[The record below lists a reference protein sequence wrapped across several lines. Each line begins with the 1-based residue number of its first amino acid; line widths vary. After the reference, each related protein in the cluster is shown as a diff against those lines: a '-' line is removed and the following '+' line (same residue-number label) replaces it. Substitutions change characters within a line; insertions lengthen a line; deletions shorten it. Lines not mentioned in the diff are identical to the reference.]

1 MNKIKPIKQIYS
13 NYSAEDFKVWEL
25 LYLKQFNLL
34 RGIVSQAFLNGL
46 DLLDFNS
53 SKIPDFIDINKKLKK
68 LTSWQIKTVSN
79 IAEPVYFFSCLAKK
93 QFTSTCWLRNIKEI
107 DYLEEPDMFHDV
119 FGHIPLLSNKIYSD
133 FFQKLGKLSVEFL
146 EDDFKIKQLQR
157 LYWFTVEFGLVKN
170 QDTFDIYGAGIISSE
185 KEIKNV
191 FSENSIKK
199 PFNLPEILKQDF
211 IVDKVQQIYFFIDS
225 FDQLLGSIDEI
236 RELIKTNP

>member
-1 MNKIKPIKQIYS
+1 
-13 NYSAEDFKVWEL
+13 
-25 LYLKQFNLL
+25 
-34 RGIVSQAFLNGL
+34 
-46 DLLDFNS
+46 
-53 SKIPDFIDINKKLKK
+53 
-68 LTSWQIKTVSN
+68 
-79 IAEPVYFFSCLAKK
+79 
-93 QFTSTCWLRNIKEI
+93 
-107 DYLEEPDMFHDV
+107 MFHDV

-170 QDTFDIYGAGIISSE
+170 KDTFDIYGAGIISSE

-236 RELIKTNP
+236 RELIKTKP

>member
-1 MNKIKPIKQIYS
+1 MSRIKPIEQIYS

-34 RGIVSQAFLNGL
+34 KGNVSQSFLDGL
-46 DLLDFNS
+46 DLLDFNP
-53 SKIPDFIDINKKLKK
+53 SKIPDFIDVNKKLKN
-68 LTSWQIKTVSN
+68 LTSWQIKTVPN
-79 IAEPVYFFSCLAKK
+79 ISEPAYFFTCLANK
-93 QFTSTCWLRNIKEI
+93 QFTSTCWLRTIKEI

-211 IVDKVQQIYFFIDS
+211 TVDKVQQIYFFIDS

>member
-1 MNKIKPIKQIYS
+1 MSEIKPSKQIYS

-25 LYLKQFNLL
+25 LYLKQIKLL
-34 RGIVSQAFLNGL
+34 KEVVSQAFLKGL

-53 SKIPDFIDINKKLKK
+53 SKIPDFNDVNKKLKK

-79 IAEPVYFFSCLAKK
+79 IAEPVYFFSCLSKK

-119 FGHIPLLSNKIYSD
+119 FGHIPLLSNHIYSD
-133 FFQKLGKLSVEFL
+133 FFQKLGKLSLEFL
-146 EDDFKIKQLQR
+146 DDDFKIKQLQR
-157 LYWFTVEFGLVKN
+157 LYWFTIEFGLIKN

-191 FSENSIKK
+191 YSENSIKK
-199 PFNLPEILKQDF
+199 PFNLSEILKQDF
-211 IVDKVQQIYFFIDS
+211 IIDKVQPIYFFIDS
-225 FDQLLGSIDEI
+225 FDQLLNSVDQI
-236 RELIKTNP
+236 RNLINSKL

>member
-1 MNKIKPIKQIYS
+1 MNKIKQIYS

-79 IAEPVYFFSCLAKK
+79 IAEPVYFFSCLSKK

-119 FGHIPLLSNKIYSD
+119 FGHIPLLSNHIYSD
-133 FFQKLGKLSVEFL
+133 FFQKLGKLSLEFL
-146 EDDFKIKQLQR
+146 DDDFKIKQLQR
-157 LYWFTVEFGLVKN
+157 LYWFTIEFGLIKN

-191 FSENSIKK
+191 YSENSIKK
-199 PFNLPEILKQDF
+199 PFNLSEILKQDF
-211 IVDKVQQIYFFIDS
+211 IIDKVQKIYFFIDS
-225 FDQLLGSIDEI
+225 FDQLLNSVDQI
-236 RELIKTNP
+236 RNLINSKQ

>member
-1 MNKIKPIKQIYS
+1 MSRIKPIEQIYS
-13 NYSAEDFKVWEL
+13 NYLAEDFKVWEL

-34 RGIVSQAFLNGL
+34 KGNVSQAFLDGL
-46 DLLDFNS
+46 DLLDFNP
-53 SKIPDFIDINKKLKK
+53 SKIPDFIDVNKKLKN
-68 LTSWQIKTVSN
+68 LTSWQIKTVPN
-79 IAEPVYFFSCLAKK
+79 ISEPAYFFTCLA
-93 QFTSTCWLRNIKEI
+93 IKEI

-211 IVDKVQQIYFFIDS
+211 TVDKVQQIYFFIDS

-236 RELIKTNP
+236 RELIKAKP

>member
-1 MNKIKPIKQIYS
+1 MSRIKPIEQIYS

-34 RGIVSQAFLNGL
+34 KGNVSQAFLDG
-46 DLLDFNS
+46 FFP
-53 SKIPDFIDINKKLKK
+53 KIPDFIDVNKKLKN
-68 LTSWQIKTVSN
+68 LTSWQIKTVPN
-79 IAEPVYFFSCLAKK
+79 ISEPVYFFSCLANK
-93 QFTSTCWLRNIKEI
+93 QFTSTCWLRTIKEI

-211 IVDKVQQIYFFIDS
+211 TVDKVQQIYFFIDS

-236 RELIKTNP
+236 RELIKAKP

>member
-1 MNKIKPIKQIYS
+1 MSEIKPSKQIYS

-25 LYLKQFNLL
+25 LYLKQLNLL
-34 RGIVSQAFLNGL
+34 KGVVSQAFLKGL

-53 SKIPDFIDINKKLKK
+53 SKIPDFNDVNKKLKK

-79 IAEPVYFFSCLAKK
+79 IAEPVYFFSCLSKK

-119 FGHIPLLSNKIYSD
+119 FGHIPLLSNHIYSD
-133 FFQKLGKLSVEFL
+133 FFQKLGKLSLEFL
-146 EDDFKIKQLQR
+146 DDDFKIKQLQR
-157 LYWFTVEFGLVKN
+157 LYWFTIEFGLIKN

-191 FSENSIKK
+191 YSENSIKK
-199 PFNLPEILKQDF
+199 PFNLSEILKQDF
-211 IVDKVQQIYFFIDS
+211 IIDKVQNIYFFIDS
-225 FDQLLGSIDEI
+225 FDQLLNSVDQI
-236 RELIKTNP
+236 RNLINSKL

>member
-79 IAEPVYFFSCLAKK
+79 IAEPVYFFSCLSKK

-119 FGHIPLLSNKIYSD
+119 FGHIPLLSNHIYSD
-133 FFQKLGKLSVEFL
+133 FFQKLGKLSLEFL
-146 EDDFKIKQLQR
+146 DDDFKIKQLQR
-157 LYWFTVEFGLVKN
+157 LYWFTIEFGLIKN

-191 FSENSIKK
+191 YSENSIKK
-199 PFNLPEILKQDF
+199 PFNLSEILKQDF
-211 IVDKVQQIYFFIDS
+211 IIDKVQNIYFFIDS
-225 FDQLLGSIDEI
+225 FDQLLNSVDQI
-236 RELIKTNP
+236 RNLINSKL

>member
-1 MNKIKPIKQIYS
+1 MSEIKPSKQIYS

-25 LYLKQFNLL
+25 LYLKQLNLL
-34 RGIVSQAFLNGL
+34 KGVVSQAFLKGL

-53 SKIPDFIDINKKLKK
+53 SKIPDFNDVNKKLKK

-79 IAEPVYFFSCLAKK
+79 IAEPVYFFSCLSKK

-119 FGHIPLLSNKIYSD
+119 FGHIPLLSNHTYSD
-133 FFQKLGKLSVEFL
+133 FFQKIGELSLEFID
-146 EDDFKIKQLQR
+146 DDFKIKQLQR
-157 LYWFTVEFGLVKN
+157 LYWFTIEFGLVKN

-191 FSENSIKK
+191 YSEDSIKK
-199 PFNLPEILKQDF
+199 PFNLSEILKQDF
-211 IVDKVQQIYFFIDS
+211 IIDKVQPIYFFIDS
-225 FDQLLGSIDEI
+225 FDQLLDSLAEI
-236 RELIKTNP
+236 RKLINSKS

>member
-93 QFTSTCWLRNIKEI
+93 QFTSTCWLRTIKEI

-119 FGHIPLLSNKIYSD
+119 FGHIPLLSNHTYSD
-133 FFQKLGKLSVEFL
+133 FFQKIGVLSLEFID
-146 EDDFKIKQLQR
+146 DDFKIKQLQR
-157 LYWFTVEFGLVKN
+157 LYWFTIEFGLVKN

-191 FSENSIKK
+191 YSENSIKK
-199 PFNLPEILKQDF
+199 PFNLSEILKQDF
-211 IVDKVQQIYFFIDS
+211 IIDKVQPIYFFIDS
-225 FDQLLGSIDEI
+225 FDQLLDSLAEI
-236 RELIKTNP
+236 RKLINSKS

>member
-79 IAEPVYFFSCLAKK
+79 IAEPVYFFSCLSKK

-119 FGHIPLLSNKIYSD
+119 FGHIPLLSNHIYSD
-133 FFQKLGKLSVEFL
+133 FFQKLGKLSLEFL
-146 EDDFKIKQLQR
+146 DDDFKIKQLQR
-157 LYWFTVEFGLVKN
+157 LYWFTIEFGLVKN
-170 QDTFDIYGAGIISSE
+170 KDTFDIYGAGIISSE

-191 FSENSIKK
+191 YSENSIKK
-199 PFNLPEILKQDF
+199 PFNLSEILEQDF
-211 IVDKVQQIYFFIDS
+211 IIDKVQPIYFFIDS
-225 FDQLLGSIDEI
+225 FDQLLDSLAEI
-236 RELIKTNP
+236 RKLINSKS

>member
-1 MNKIKPIKQIYS
+1 MSEIKPSKQIYS

-25 LYLKQFNLL
+25 LYLKQLNLL
-34 RGIVSQAFLNGL
+34 KGVVSQAFLKGL

-53 SKIPDFIDINKKLKK
+53 SKIPDFNDVNKKLKK

-79 IAEPVYFFSCLAKK
+79 IAEPVYFFSCLSKK

-119 FGHIPLLSNKIYSD
+119 FGHIPLLSNHIYSD
-133 FFQKLGKLSVEFL
+133 FFQKLGKLSLEFL
-146 EDDFKIKQLQR
+146 DDDFKIKQLQR
-157 LYWFTVEFGLVKN
+157 LYWFTIEFGLIKN

-191 FSENSIKK
+191 YSENSIKK
-199 PFNLPEILKQDF
+199 PFNLSEILKQDF
-211 IVDKVQQIYFFIDS
+211 IIDKVQKIYFFIDS
-225 FDQLLGSIDEI
+225 FDQLLNSVDQI
-236 RELIKTNP
+236 RNLINSKL